1 MLHGPERSCP
11 GSEPTVFNADIS
23 EVALELVLL
32 ILNDIIMLF
41 RIIIVVVRILLFLA
55 LILLVLLIFLL
66 LILLLFLVFGLLG
79 HVELL
84 EKVASSPLIPVGTDV
99 DPHAQTKVNLLP
111 TGGSRPLGTRKC
123 KIAIQIESLVP

>member
-11 GSEPTVFNADIS
+11 GSKPAVFNADIS

-32 ILNDIIMLF
+32 ILNDIIMFL
-41 RIIIVVVRILLFLA
+41 RIIVVVRILLFLA

-99 DPHAQTKVNLLP
+99 DPHAQAKVHLLP
-111 TGGSRPLGTRKC
+111 TGGSSPLGTRKG
-123 KIAIQIESLVP
+123 KIAIKIESLVP